1 MEFLR
6 VEKVLKPEGKRRRQA
21 EVQGIALALGE
32 VGHLPLGV
40 LTFEQDAPR
49 VLHKLLA
56 LIGEGDALRRTDD
69 QPDAEIRLKRL
80 DRHGDGGLGNEQ
92 LLAGAG
98 EIVIAV
104 YRLQILQ
111 AFDIQHKDNSFL
123 QRKQI

>member
-1 MEFLR
+1 M
-6 VEKVLKPEGKRRRQA
+6 
-21 EVQGIALALGE
+21 
-32 VGHLPLGV
+32 
-40 LTFEQDAPR
+40 
-49 VLHKLLA
+49 LHKLLA

-98 EIVIAV
+98 EIVITV